1 MALPKV
7 KTPTY
12 ELKIP
17 STGQKVKYRPF
28 LVKEEKLL
36 LMALED
42 GSTKA
47 MLKAMK
53 DIITACTEGE
63 LKLKGLAPFDMEYF
77 FLQLRGKSVGDTI
90 DLSFNKPASLI
101 CGEKN
106 ENCKE
111 TCLVKVNTDDVKVDS
126 SNVKDS
132 KVQLTDDIGVKLH
145 YPQFETIQKMQG
157 VTEDNATTNDLFK
170 VITECIEYIW
180 EGDEIHKTKDYVKDE
195 LIEFV
200 ESLNSGQFAKIKDF
214 IEGMPT
220 LKHTVTW
227 KCSKCDKTAP
237 IVLEGID
244 SFFE

>member
-28 LVKEEKLL
+28 LVKEEKIL

-42 GSTKA
+42 GSTTA

-77 FLQLRGKSVGDTI
+77 FLQLRGKSVGDAI
-90 DLSFNKPASLI
+90 DLSLNKPARLI

-106 ENCKE
+106 KDCNE
-111 TCLVKVNTDDVKVDS
+111 TCLVKINTDDVKVDS
-126 SNVKDS
+126 SNAKDS
-132 KVQLTDDIGVKLH
+132 RVQLTDDIGVKLH

-157 VTEDNATTNDLFK
+157 ITEDNATTDDLFK

-200 ESLNSGQFAKIKDF
+200 ESLSSGQFTKIKDF

-244 SFFE
+244 AFFE